1 MPIFPGEVRV
11 VCLKFL
17 LNDGY
22 PGNFLKV
29 LKIRLPGKAKRKV
42 IQMGDFEFRGF
53 RQKDIS
59 KMRKTFN
66 LAFSDYIVPIN
77 LSHGQFIQKIIQKTC
92 ISFNYSVGSFSN
104 KKLIGF
110 IYNSINYY
118 EGRKTAYNGGTGV
131 VPEYRGNKL
140 TEKMYD
146 SIFPKLE
153 KNGIEQCLLE
163 VISNNKP
170 AIKVYENLGFTRSK
184 FFHCLKLKKESSY
197 LQAFRKPDI
206 ELVIPQTPK
215 WKKYES
221 FCDYNACYLDS
232 FPLLKK
238 NKLNEY
244 ILEAYQNNQLVG
256 FLIFNKKMG
265 RIEHIGIDHNARGK
279 GIAAMLIKK
288 MIRVCRN
295 KPIYILNLNE
305 RNYDVLNFFL
315 RVGFKNEI
323 DQFEL
328 KLSIPRN

>member
-1 MPIFPGEVRV
+1 MV
-11 VCLKFL
+11 
-17 LNDGY
+17 
-22 PGNFLKV
+22 
-29 LKIRLPGKAKRKV
+29 
-42 IQMGDFEFRGF
+42 QMDEFDFKGF
-53 RQKDIS
+53 RQKDVS
-59 KMRKTFN
+59 KMRRTFN
-66 LAFSDYIVPIN
+66 NAFSDYIVPIN
-77 LSHGQFIQKIIQKTC
+77 LSHGQFIQKIVQKTN
-92 ISFNYSVGSFSN
+92 ISFNYSVGAYSK

-110 IYNSINYY
+110 IFNSINYY

-131 VPEYRGNKL
+131 IPAYRGNKL
-140 TEKMYD
+140 TEKMYH

-153 KNGIEQCLLE
+153 KNGIEQCVLE

-197 LQAFRKPDI
+197 LLGFKKPNID
-206 ELVIPQTPK
+206 LVLQHNPK

-221 FCDYNACYLDS
+221 FCDYETCFLDS
-232 FPLLKK
+232 IPLLKK
-238 NKLNEY
+238 NKANETV
-244 ILEAYQNNQLVG
+244 LEAYMNDKLVG

-265 RIEHIGIDHNARGK
+265 RVEHIGVDHDARGK
-279 GIAAMLIKK
+279 GIATMLIKK
-288 MIRVCRN
+288 MIRICRN

-315 RVGFKNEI
+315 RVGFQNEI